1 VAEETELQM
10 QQEETGSAGAQKKVE
25 LDLDDAPFLQTEEKA
40 TPPAPFDEQLPVTPD
55 DGAAEEAARKRKK
68 KRLIVMAA
76 CGVLVLVTAAV
87 WWFFFRTP
95 PPPPSEGPKPEVIVV
110 PTPAPGAQDNDIV
123 REFATFVVPGKDSHG
138 RTDFLI
144 CKFAAITHDP
154 NIQREIERQ
163 LVPLRDAIYYYLR
176 SKDRDFISDARNG
189 AEIKKEL
196 LSVFNDYLT
205 QGKVEDIVFESYLS
219 R

>member
-1 VAEETELQM
+1 MAEDTQLLPEDAPGGE
-10 QQEETGSAGAQKKVE
+10 GAQKKVE
-25 LDLDDAPFLQTEEKA
+25 LDLDDAPFLQTDEKPQ
-40 TPPAPFDEQLPVTPD
+40 PPAPFDEDLPATPD
-55 DGAAEEAARKRKK
+55 DDAAAAALAKRKK
-68 KRLIVMAA
+68 RRLIIIAGVAA
-76 CGVLVLVTAAV
+76 LLVIAAAV

-95 PPPPSEGPKPEVIVV
+95 PPPPPEGPKPEVIVV
-110 PTPAPGAQDNDIV
+110 PSKSPAAANNDIV
-123 REFATFVVPGKDSHG
+123 REFAPFVVPGKDSQG
-138 RTDFLI
+138 NTDFLI
-144 CKFAAITHDP
+144 CKFSAITQDP
-154 NIQREIERQ
+154 AIQQEMEKQ

-176 SKDRDFISDARNG
+176 SKDRAFISDARNG

>member
-1 VAEETELQM
+1 MTL
-10 QQEETGSAGAQKKVE
+10 
-25 LDLDDAPFLQTEEKA
+25 LFFRP
-40 TPPAPFDEQLPVTPD
+40 
-55 DGAAEEAARKRKK
+55 K
-68 KRLIVMAA
+68 KRLLLLRRLMNNCRLLLMMAQRKKPQGNGKRNA
-76 CGVLVLVTAAV
+76 LSLWQLVGYLCLLQLPCGGSFFVLPH
-87 WWFFFRTP
+87 RP
-95 PPPPSEGPKPEVIVV
+95 PPEGPKPEVIVV

>member
-1 VAEETELQM
+1 MAEETELQT
-10 QQEETGSAGAQKKVE
+10 QDEGGGAQKKVE
-25 LDLDDAPFLQTEEKA
+25 LDLDDAPFLQSDEPA
-40 TPPAPFDEQLPVTPD
+40 PPPASLTEDLPVAPD

-68 KRLIVMAA
+68 KRIIIMAGCA
-76 CGVLVLVTAAV
+76 LLALVAAAV

-95 PPPPSEGPKPEVIVV
+95 PPPPPEGPKPEVIVV
-110 PTPAPGAQDNDIV
+110 PSQVPDAKDNDIV
-123 REFATFVVPGKDSHG
+123 REFATFVVPGKDSQG
-138 RTDFLI
+138 RTEFLV

-154 NIQREIERQ
+154 NIQREIEKQ

-176 SKDRDFISDARNG
+176 SKDRAFVSDARNG

>member
-1 VAEETELQM
+1 MAEETELQM

-40 TPPAPFDEQLPVTPD
+40 APPAPFDEQLPVTPD

-95 PPPPSEGPKPEVIVV
+95 PPPPSERCV
-110 PTPAPGAQDNDIV
+110 
-123 REFATFVVPGKDSHG
+123 
-138 RTDFLI
+138 
-144 CKFAAITHDP
+144 
-154 NIQREIERQ
+154 
-163 LVPLRDAIYYYLR
+163 
-176 SKDRDFISDARNG
+176 
-189 AEIKKEL
+189 
-196 LSVFNDYLT
+196 
-205 QGKVEDIVFESYLS
+205 
-219 R
+219 

>member
-1 VAEETELQM
+1 MAEETELQM

-40 TPPAPFDEQLPVTPD
+40 APPAPFDEQLPVTPD

-95 PPPPSEGPKPEVIVV
+95 EGPKPEVIVV

-138 RTDFLI
+138 RSDFLI